1 MFCGGVQFYPVQSEM
16 SNKSSLFISMF
27 CNLLWNPT
35 PKSSN
40 PGHGGGN
47 PQNEYKFIA
56 YTWIYKLSQNE
67 KAVCGLIWEISA
79 L

>member
-47 PQNEYKFIA
+47 PQNEYKFIGNSLFHFK
-56 YTWIYKLSQNE
+56 TISF
-67 KAVCGLIWEISA
+67 CLI
-79 L
+79 LVH